1 MFCFFNQKT
10 AYEMRISDW
19 SSDVCSSDLD
29 SLRRE
34 QLGRPWITFL
44 IEIWTRSI
52 LGYYVSFGDPSL
64 FRCGRA
70 VASDVLPKEPAL
82 AHLGVDV
89 SYPMHGLF
97 RRLHSDPAKQHR
109 SEDIR
114 SAGETDKE
122 VWGESRVK

>member
-1 MFCFFNQKT
+1 MDHTKG
-10 AYEMRISDW
+10 
-19 SSDVCSSDLD
+19 DVILVD

-52 LGYYVSFGDPSL
+52 LGYYVSFGDPSI

-70 VASDVLPKEPAL
+70 VASAVLPKEPAL

-97 RRLHSDPAKQHR
+97 RRLHA
-109 SEDIR
+109 EDR
-114 SAGETDKE
+114 KNTRLNS
-122 VWGESRVK
+122 SH